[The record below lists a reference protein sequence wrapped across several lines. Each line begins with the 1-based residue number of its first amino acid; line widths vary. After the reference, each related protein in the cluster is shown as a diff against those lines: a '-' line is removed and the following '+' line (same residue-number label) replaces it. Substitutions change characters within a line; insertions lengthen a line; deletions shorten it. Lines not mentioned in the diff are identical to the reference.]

1 MSDTAIKSAWFDNRV
16 TLAIILT
23 FLIQAVAALMW
34 LGAAAHRL
42 NTIEVRV
49 SEQAPVAERLARL
62 EAQMVSATATLDR
75 IEVRLDNQGFKP

>member
-1 MSDTAIKSAWFDNRV
+1 MSEVAIKSAWFDNRV

-42 NTIEVRV
+42 DVIEVRV
-49 SEQAPVAERLARL
+49 NQQAPIAERMARL

>member
-1 MSDTAIKSAWFDNRV
+1 MSETVIKSAWFDNRV

-42 NTIEVRV
+42 NAIEVRV